1 MSDQDKLGF
10 VDLAVHAMKMVNR
23 PMTTTQLWD
32 FILINKLHH
41 RLYTFDVQK
50 NKFSGKTPSV
60 TFATTISQNK
70 HFFEAIPNTKP
81 KQYILKSQQTKL
93 EVTKNLDQNTHRLAK
108 YHERELHPIL
118 TYFLKFDKYFQAY
131 SKTIFHEVSP
141 KGAKGEDKWLYPDMV
156 AVYFEYANY
165 QKKPCT

>member
-1 MSDQDKLGF
+1 MSNQDKLGF

-50 NKFSGKTPSV
+50 NKFSGKTPSA

-70 HFFEAIPNTKP
+70 HFLKQSQIP
-81 KQYILKSQQTKL
+81 SQ
-93 EVTKNLDQNTHRLAK
+93 NN
-108 YHERELHPIL
+108 
-118 TYFLKFDKYFQAY
+118 
-131 SKTIFHEVSP
+131 IF
-141 KGAKGEDKWLYPDMV
+141 
-156 AVYFEYANY
+156 
-165 QKKPCT
+165 